1 MPQESVPSVSPK
13 RGEVPAD
20 LEELVQAVDSLPA
33 AYQQLME
40 PILERVVES
49 TYQRRRI
56 LTLIRQSMNQLKF
69 DVKYLVFDLEATRRE
84 RDEYRIRSK

>member
-1 MPQESVPSVSPK
+1 MPQESVPSVSSK

-20 LEELVQAVDSLPA
+20 FQELVQAVDSLPA
-33 AYQQLME
+33 AYQQLIE

-49 TYQRRRI
+49 TYRRRRI
-56 LTLIRQSMNQLKF
+56 LTLIQQSMNQLKV

-84 RDEYRIRSK
+84 RDKYRIRSK